1 MLQIKRTISC
11 LVLFFTCTL
20 SGVAGQQYP
29 VRKTAITIKLSQ
41 PVRSDSLQLIV
52 FGHSYLEGLPTIH
65 QVDMLTTTEPVAD
78 GICHFVVDLEATP
91 HYYLIKENQGSFIE
105 SEYVVVPK
113 NIITGGDDVCIQIGN
128 NRIDFS
134 GNGAQKMARCHRL
147 PVWSSNARDSISKQI
162 IIPPFSNK
170 ELTYVHHSFEQ
181 SNLLSRLWMKILA
194 DERHAYSEAE
204 YQLLLA
210 DGIGYIQHSPIFSLG
225 IKALLNKSFSCGEKV
240 QITKL
245 MDQKIIDLR
254 SSISESIL
262 ARSDNWIKFMDK
274 WISVD
279 QKLKHGR
286 SFSKYDYLKKNYS
299 GGIRDKLAML
309 YLIKNAK
316 YVANVDSLAQDFIAT
331 SQDESYTE
339 LLSQVMHGRTKGK
352 KAKDFSLFDQ
362 YGNQVK
368 LTDFYGKVVFL
379 DFWFPGCFP
388 CMQYFAETISYAEE
402 KFKHNPDVI
411 FISIGIC
418 SDKGKWMDALQT
430 NKYSSPSAINLFT
443 GEAGWNHP
451 VINDYAIT
459 SAPTPIVIDKS
470 GYIFS
475 TNSNELGRG
484 DREKLIDTINNC
496 LAQ

>member
-1 MLQIKRTISC
+1 M
-11 LVLFFTCTL
+11 
-20 SGVAGQQYP
+20 
-29 VRKTAITIKLSQ
+29 
-41 PVRSDSLQLIV
+41 RSDSLQLIV

-105 SEYVVVPK
+105 SKHIVLRK
-113 NIITGGDDVCIQIGN
+113 NILTGGDDVLIQIGGDSTL
-128 NRIDFS
+128 DFS
-134 GNGAQKMARCHRL
+134 GKGARKMVRFNEL
-147 PVWSSNARDSISKQI
+147 PLWCSREEQSISKEI
-162 IIPPFSNK
+162 AAPVFPNK
-170 ELTYVHHSFEQ
+170 ELTYVYHYFEQ
-181 SNLLSRLWMKILA
+181 TNRLSKLWMNRLA
-194 DERHAYSEAE
+194 DEKPLYSDEE

-210 DGIGYIQHSPIFSLG
+210 DGVSYIQKSLIFAVEV
-225 IKALLNKSFSCGEKV
+225 KALLNKSFSRDEIG

-254 SSISESIL
+254 SSVSESIL

-279 QKLKHGR
+279 QKLKHDR

-299 GGIRDKLAML
+299 GGIRDKLTML

-388 CMQYFAETISYAEE
+388 CMKYFAETISYAEE

-430 NKYSSPSAINLFT
+430 NKYTSPSAINLFT

-451 VINDYAIT
+451 VIMDYAIT
-459 SAPTPIVIDKS
+459 SAPTPMVIDKS
-470 GYIFS
+470 GHIFS
-475 TNSNELGRG
+475 TNSNELGKG
-484 DREKLIDTINNC
+484 NKEKLIETIDNC